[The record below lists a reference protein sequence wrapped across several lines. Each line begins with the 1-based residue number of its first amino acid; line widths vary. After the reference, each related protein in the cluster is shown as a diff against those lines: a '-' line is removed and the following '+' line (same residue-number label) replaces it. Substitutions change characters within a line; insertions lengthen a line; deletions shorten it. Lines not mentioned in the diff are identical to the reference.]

1 MTKKLEPKNRS
12 NITSISA
19 TVMTGNASRISTCV
33 MKLIQ
38 VNIGIRMSF
47 MPLQR
52 MFTTV
57 VKKFTPA
64 ASDEMPRIWSP
75 TTQKSMLR
83 PGEYWVDVRLA

>member
-1 MTKKLEPKNRS
+1 
-12 NITSISA
+12 
-19 TVMTGNASRISTCV
+19 

-64 ASDEMPRIWSP
+64 ASDDTPRIWRP

-83 PGEYWVDVRLA
+83 PGEYWVDVRLAYPNHPALGAALNRKLELSTSPPSRNTQ